1 MTVVEMIESVRMGVD
16 KTASFETASFE
27 EEEILYW
34 LNEAQLELA
43 KQKMFGNNYRREGYD
58 DLYYKMGDKMHTKR
72 SDDLSNLI
80 RYSEELTYYPKTDIT
95 NSVYPN
101 FRPHAYHPNIAVVNI
116 HPNNTPHYLFYI
128 GADFKVTENIAPME
142 TQVIEQSEIGKL
154 VETPTNKPYL
164 KNGYIYL
171 KEGEVNVIYDPY
183 VTPEWLYISYLMEP
197 KKMVTDTP
205 GTWETDYT
213 PITTPTEENTAG
225 LWPDQVH
232 QEIVMLTVNMMLENI
247 ADPRYKSHSIE
258 LNKIE

>member
-1 MTVVEMIESVRMGVD
+1 MTVYDMIESVRMGVD

-27 EEEILYW
+27 EDEILYW
-34 LNEAQLELA
+34 LNESQLELA

-80 RYSEELTYYPKTDIT
+80 RYSEELTYNTTGSYPE
-95 NSVYPN
+95 
-101 FRPHAYHPNIAVVNI
+101 FRRHRYHPNIAVVNI
-116 HPNNTPHYLFYI
+116 CPENTPHYLFYV
-128 GADFKVTENIAPME
+128 GADFKIVGQEAPLE

-154 VETPTNKPYL
+154 VETPTNKPFL

-171 KEGEVNVIYDPY
+171 KEGEVNVIHDPY
-183 VTPEWLYISYLMEP
+183 VTPEWLYISYLLEP
-197 KKMVTDTP
+197 KKLVLTP
-205 GTWETDYT
+205 AAGEWETDYA

-225 LWPDQVH
+225 LWPEEVH
-232 QEIVMLTVNMMLENI
+232 PEIVKLAVNMMLENI

-258 LNKIE
+258 LNKVE